1 MMKKYK
7 GIIITIII
15 LVIISLTNI
24 CYASEFNTQYNPNRS
39 VVVNSINSILKDS
52 CYYTG
57 GSVKIEKDDTLYE
70 IRYGNNKEYR
80 ARFKIVKD
88 KDKDLYVGN
97 IEFEILE
104 DKIPGNEGSGDLT
117 DPIGNPDFYKP
128 TDQTGDNTHFINIG
142 RTIVAVMQTI
152 GTVIAV
158 IMIMV
163 LGLKYIMGTV
173 AEKAAYRQTMI
184 PYLIGAIMLFTVP
197 RIMGI
202 IYELVQGINM

>member
-7 GIIITIII
+7 GIIITIMMFI
-15 LVIISLTNI
+15 IISLTNV

-39 VVVNSINSILKDS
+39 VVVSSINTILKDS

-80 ARFKIVKD
+80 ARFKITKVD
-88 KDKDLYVGN
+88 DSYVGN
-97 IEFEILE
+97 INFEILE
-104 DKIPGNEGSGDLT
+104 NKIPENEGSGDLT

-128 TDQTGDNTHFINIG
+128 TDATGDNTHFISIG
-142 RTIVAVMQTI
+142 RTIIAIMQTV

-163 LGLKYIMGTV
+163 LGLKYMMGTV
-173 AEKAAYRQTMI
+173 EEKAAYKQTMI
-184 PYLIGAIMLFTVP
+184 PYLIGAVMLFTIP